1 MVKKFNQSNFHK
13 RTFCIWKEVD
23 YLEISDLKINYKS
36 KSGSQYIFSKEGI
49 YRISNHWGRVADCH
63 WRLIPL
69 GLFKNQN
76 ITVAY
81 ANLVDFHTYDDSAK
95 LFFIRVDI
103 TKADVNFYHKD
114 MVLPNE
120 KVLLRDAKETA
131 KTLKIIKEILNDTLW
146 AKYLKY
152 ESITDLRRDI
162 IQNLV
167 TSSESF
173 ISLKKRYL

>member
-1 MVKKFNQSNFHK
+1 
-13 RTFCIWKEVD
+13 
-23 YLEISDLKINYKS
+23 
-36 KSGSQYIFSKEGI
+36 
-49 YRISNHWGRVADCH
+49 
-63 WRLIPL
+63 
-69 GLFKNQN
+69 
-76 ITVAY
+76 
-81 ANLVDFHTYDDSAK
+81 
-95 LFFIRVDI
+95 
-103 TKADVNFYHKD
+103 